1 MSDSSIDTSNF
12 GQSPDP
18 AAERRAQLAVL
29 IPEAFSEGRLDV
41 SALKRALGG
50 EALIEGG
57 ERYALT
63 WAGKA
68 NAYKVLQTPSSAT
81 LRPQRDLSVNFDE
94 AQHVFIEGEN
104 LEVLKVLQ
112 KAYFGKVKLIYIDPP
127 YNTGSDSFIYPDRF
141 QESKEDYL
149 RRINDLSDDGTL
161 MREGFFRKNSKESGH
176 YHSNWLSM
184 MLPRLYIARNLL
196 REDGVIFIS
205 CDDNELHNLRALA
218 AEVFGEENII
228 GLRVWEKGTK
238 SAKLIGITH
247 EYMLGIARNK
257 AALQELGVWRK
268 RKDGVDEVLSKY
280 RELREQYGNDHAKIE
295 EAIRGWFSS
304 LPKKDPRRAHEHYKC
319 SDDRGLYF
327 PDNFH
332 GPDDGRESR
341 PRYKIE
347 HPITKKPCKVP
358 STGWRWEES
367 RTKKALGLKPPLI
380 HFGPDHSTIPC
391 RKSYLHVVDSGSL
404 QSVFYKDGR
413 AGTLV
418 VEKLVGKGVFDF
430 PKDIETL
437 RELVEVVLNP
447 RPKKAA
453 WSEDDEDDS
462 SIEPPRFDEVVLAT
476 ASDHTGDAPIV
487 LDFFA
492 GSGSTAHAVFDA
504 ELRGTHARF
513 VSVQLP
519 EPTDRG
525 GFNTVA
531 EVARARISKVIT
543 EINDTED
550 LLSKP
555 PKGLGFKSFLLTPS
569 NFKQWRG
576 DGIET
581 PEQLAEQMQMFA
593 NSEKEG
599 AAVEH
604 MLYEL
609 LLKFG
614 QELTTPVEALDVAG
628 GQVYAIHG
636 RKMLFV
642 LDTFTDAMI
651 QPLVDM
657 KPREIIATDGV
668 FHDSDPLKSNL
679 DLQCRDA
686 GIKFTCL

>member
-1 MSDSSIDTSNF
+1 MIHESFESLVH
-12 GQSPDP
+12 GRSPDP
-18 AAERRAQLAVL
+18 AALRRAQLAEL

-68 NAYKVLQTPSSAT
+68 NAYKVLQTPSNAT
-81 LRPQRDLSVNFDE
+81 LRPQRELSVNFDD

-127 YNTGSDSFIYPDRF
+127 YNTGSDSFVYPDRF

-196 REDGVIFIS
+196 REDGVIFVS
-205 CDDNELHNLRALA
+205 CDDNEVHNLRCLMN
-218 AEVFGEENII
+218 EVFGEENFICQM
-228 GLRVWEKGTK
+228 VWEGANKNT
-238 SAKLIGITH
+238 ADQIGVNH
-247 EYMLGIARNK
+247 EYVLVFARLLSIVPKTWTLAKEGVSPVLREVARLSKQHGNDFDSASEALAAWYRANK
-257 AALQELGVWRK
+257 ATPSFGNRRFRYIDKNGVYKEDDPTAPGGRK
-268 RKDGVDEVLSKY
+268 FQLINPKTGDEIP
-280 RELREQYGNDHAKIE
+280 LRPN
-295 EAIRGWFSS
+295 RGWAFDQLEFNRLVEQDRISFITTTTIMV
-304 LPKKDPRRAHEHYKC
+304 RR
-319 SDDRGLYF
+319 
-327 PDNFH
+327 
-332 GPDDGRESR
+332 
-341 PRYKIE
+341 
-347 HPITKKPCKVP
+347 
-358 STGWRWEES
+358 
-367 RTKKALGLKPPLI
+367 
-380 HFGPDHSTIPC
+380 
-391 RKSYLHVVDSGSL
+391 YLHETDTMTP
-404 QSVFYKDGR
+404 QSVFYQPAR
-413 AGTLV
+413 SASERL
-418 VEKLVGKGVFDF
+418 GKFLGGSYFDY
-430 PKDIETL
+430 PKDEEVIRQFVEMATDPTDGETL
-437 RELVEVVLNP
+437 
-447 RPKKAA
+447 
-453 WSEDDEDDS
+453 
-462 SIEPPRFDEVVLAT
+462 
-476 ASDHTGDAPIV
+476 V

-492 GSGSTAHAVFDA
+492 GSGTTAHAVLD
-504 ELRGTHARF
+504 LNQRDGGNRKS
-513 VSVQLP
+513 VLVQLP
-519 EPTDRG
+519 EPIDAEHMQKDGFKTIADISRERIKRRVMQAQNLSDLTSG
-525 GFNTVA
+525 GGVSGLRCF
-531 EVARARISKVIT
+531 
-543 EINDTED
+543 
-550 LLSKP
+550 LLS
-555 PKGLGFKSFLLTPS
+555 PS

-576 DGIET
+576 DGIDT
-581 PEQLAEQMQMFA
+581 PEQLAEQMLMFA
-593 NSEKEG
+593 KSEKEG

-614 QELTTPVEALDVAG
+614 QELITPIEVLDVAG
-628 GQVYAIHG
+628 GKVYAIHD

-642 LDTFTDAMI
+642 LESFTDAMI

-657 KPREIIATDGV
+657 KPREIIAIDGV